1 MRLVSGLRS
10 GEDWMTDQQEVIA
23 FLSDGAAYGLPGEPV
38 RVIETHGALVFLAG
52 EDAWKIKK
60 PVKFRYMDFSTLE
73 RREQVCR
80 RELDIN
86 QPNAPQIYL
95 GVVPVTREADGAL
108 ALGGEGEPVEWAVHM
123 RRFPGDALLLE
134 QVRNGPLD
142 PGLETRLCEVIAGF
156 HAAAPVLRD
165 TDFAGRAGNITGSLN
180 ASFEAARDVLP
191 DGLARLFAERA
202 ETALQACAPALR
214 QREAA
219 GFVRRCH
226 GDLHLANI
234 VVLDGEP
241 VLFDAIEFSE
251 ELATID
257 VLYDVGF
264 LLMDLVH
271 EQQTDA
277 ANRLLNGYL
286 RGSQVAGIEGLQALA
301 LFLGLRAGVR
311 AMVTLDRAA
320 QREGEQRQNDINM
333 AAGYLR
339 QAADGLKPHP
349 LRLVAVGGYSGTGK
363 TTVAAA
369 LAPELTPLPGALH
382 LRTDVERKLM
392 AGVALDERLPP
403 QSYTRQASD
412 EVYAVV
418 LAKARAALVAGWPVV
433 VDAAFLDAAE
443 RDAVEA
449 LAGECGAVFTGLWLE
464 ADEATLVTRVSART
478 GDASDATADVVRKQL
493 ARGAGGIGWAR
504 IDAGGSQADTLERC
518 RTALD

>member
-1 MRLVSGLRS
+1 
-10 GEDWMTDQQEVIA
+10 MTEQREVVD
-23 FLSDGAAYGLPGEPV
+23 FLSDGSAYGLTRDAV
-38 RVIETHGALVFLAG
+38 RMIETHGALVFLAG
-52 EDAWKIKK
+52 GEAWKIKK
-60 PVKFRYMDFSTLE
+60 PVKFRYMDFSTLD

-80 RELDIN
+80 RELEIN

-108 ALGGEGEPVEWAVHM
+108 ALGGEGAPVEWAVHM
-123 RRFPGDALLLE
+123 RRFPDDALLRDKVRAGQLDLRLE
-134 QVRNGPLD
+134 M
-142 PGLETRLCEVIAGF
+142 RLCEVIAGF
-156 HAAAPVLRD
+156 HARAPVLRD
-165 TDFAGRAGNITGSLN
+165 TGFAGRVENIIGSLN

-191 DGLARLFAERA
+191 DGLVKAFAERA
-202 ETALQACAPALR
+202 DAALKASTPELR
-214 QREAA
+214 KREAA

-271 EQQTDA
+271 EEQAAA
-277 ANRLLNGYL
+277 ANRVLNGYL

-320 QREGEQRQNDINM
+320 QRSGSERRADILAAAKYLEQ
-333 AAGYLR
+333 AV
-339 QAADGLKPHP
+339 DGLAPTCP
-349 LRLVAVGGYSGTGK
+349 ALVAVGGFSGTGK
-363 TTVAAA
+363 TTVASA
-369 LAPELTPLPGALH
+369 LAPELRPLPGALH

-403 QSYTRQASD
+403 ASYTKQASD
-412 EVYAVV
+412 DVYAAVF
-418 LAKARAALVAGWPVV
+418 AKARAALRAGWPVV
-433 VDAAFLDAAE
+433 VDAAFLDGAE
-443 RDAVEA
+443 RDEVEA
-449 LAGECGAVFTGLWLE
+449 LARDCGAAVTGLWLE
-464 ADEATLVTRVSART
+464 ADEATLVSRVSERT

-493 ARGAGGIGWAR
+493 ARGAGEIGWAR
-504 IDAGGSQADTLERC
+504 IDAGGSQAHTLKLC
-518 RTALD
+518 RVALD

>member
-1 MRLVSGLRS
+1 
-10 GEDWMTDQQEVIA
+10 MTDQQEVIA
-23 FLSDGAAYGLPGEPV
+23 FLSDGAAYGLPGEAV
-38 RVIETHGALVFLAG
+38 RVIETHGALVFLVG
-52 EDAWKIKK
+52 DEAWKIKK

-86 QPNAPQIYL
+86 RPNAPQIYL
-95 GVVPVTREADGAL
+95 GVVPVTREADGTL

-123 RRFPGDALLLE
+123 RRFPDDALLLE
-134 QVRNGPLD
+134 QVRKAQLD
-142 PGLETRLCEVIAGF
+142 AGLEQRLCEVIAGF
-156 HAAAPVLRD
+156 HARAPVLRD
-165 TDFAGRAGNITGSLN
+165 TGFAGRVSKIIASLN
-180 ASFEAARDVLP
+180 ASFKAAHNLLP
-191 DGLARLFAERA
+191 DGLVQAFAARADA
-202 ETALQACAPALR
+202 ALEASTPVLR

-257 VLYDVGF
+257 VLYDVAF
-264 LLMDLVH
+264 VLMDLVH
-271 EQQTDA
+271 EEQVAA
-277 ANRLLNGYL
+277 ANRVLNGYL
-286 RGSQVAGIEGLQALA
+286 RGSLVAGIEGLQALA

-320 QREGEQRQNDINM
+320 QREGRQQQEDIET

-339 QAADGLKPHP
+339 QAVDGLAPCQP
-349 LRLVAVGGYSGTGK
+349 RLVAVGGFSGTGK

-369 LAPELTPLPGALH
+369 LAPALRPAPGALH

-403 QSYTRQASD
+403 ESYTKQASD
-412 EVYAVV
+412 EVYAAVFSN
-418 LAKARAALVAGWPVV
+418 ARAALEAGWPVV
-433 VDAAFLDAAE
+433 VDAAFLDPAE
-443 RDAVEA
+443 RDDMEA
-449 LAGECGAVFTGLWLE
+449 LARQCGAAFTGLWLE
-464 ADEATLVTRVSART
+464 ADEATLVARVSART

-493 ARGAGGIGWAR
+493 ARGAGEIGWVR
-504 IDAGGSQADTLERC
+504 IDAGGTQARTLERC
-518 RTALD
+518 RAALD

>member
-1 MRLVSGLRS
+1 
-10 GEDWMTDQQEVIA
+10 MTEQREVVD
-23 FLSDGAAYGLPGEPV
+23 FLSDGSAYGLTRDAV

-52 EDAWKIKK
+52 GEAWKIKK
-60 PVKFRYMDFSTLE
+60 PVKFRYMDFSTLD

-80 RELDIN
+80 RELEIN

-123 RRFPGDALLLE
+123 RRFPDDALLRDKVRAGQLDLRLE
-134 QVRNGPLD
+134 M
-142 PGLETRLCEVIAGF
+142 RLCEVIAGF
-156 HAAAPVLRD
+156 HARAPVLRD
-165 TDFAGRAGNITGSLN
+165 TGFAGRVENIIGSLN

-191 DGLARLFAERA
+191 DGLVKAFAERA
-202 ETALQACAPALR
+202 DAALKASTPELR
-214 QREAA
+214 KREAA

-271 EQQTDA
+271 EEQAAA
-277 ANRLLNGYL
+277 ANRVLNGYL

-320 QREGEQRQNDINM
+320 QRSGSERRADILAAAKYLEQ
-333 AAGYLR
+333 AV
-339 QAADGLKPHP
+339 DGL
-349 LRLVAVGGYSGTGK
+349 
-363 TTVAAA
+363 
-369 LAPELTPLPGALH
+369 APTQP
-382 LRTDVERKLM
+382 
-392 AGVALDERLPP
+392 
-403 QSYTRQASD
+403 
-412 EVYAVV
+412 
-418 LAKARAALVAGWPVV
+418 
-433 VDAAFLDAAE
+433 
-443 RDAVEA
+443 
-449 LAGECGAVFTGLWLE
+449 
-464 ADEATLVTRVSART
+464 
-478 GDASDATADVVRKQL
+478 
-493 ARGAGGIGWAR
+493 GAGGGR
-504 IDAGGSQADTLERC
+504 RVFRYRQDDRCGCAGA
-518 RTALD
+518 